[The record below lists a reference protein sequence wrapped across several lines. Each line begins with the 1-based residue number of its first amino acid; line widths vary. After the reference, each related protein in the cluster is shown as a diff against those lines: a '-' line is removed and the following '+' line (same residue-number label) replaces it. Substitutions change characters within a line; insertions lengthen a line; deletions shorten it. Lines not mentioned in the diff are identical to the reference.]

1 MSSENDEL
9 KNKPQPVEETE
20 GPEKTVAIGGGD
32 QPEPEKKKEK
42 KPGDWVTAQM
52 SKVKRPETPP
62 AATAGNEWASAGA
75 APPAAPSGPEK
86 APSSFTPP
94 PAVSEAATSAQ
105 SGLNKLLSD
114 IGIKDPNA
122 QKTALIVG
130 GVALV
135 LIACCACAC
144 IAAIVTGNFQLF

>member
-9 KNKPQPVEETE
+9 ENKPQPTEETE

-52 SKVKRPETPP
+52 SKAKRPETPP
-62 AATAGNEWASAGA
+62 ATAGDEWASAGA
-75 APPAAPSGPEK
+75 KPSATPSGPEK
-86 APSSFTPP
+86 APASFTPP

-114 IGIKDPNA
+114 IGIKDPNT
-122 QKTALIVG
+122 QKTVLIVG

-144 IAAIVTGNFQLF
+144 IVAIITGNLQLF

>member
-9 KNKPQPVEETE
+9 EKKPQPAEETE
-20 GPEKTVAIGGGD
+20 GSEKTVAIGGGD

-52 SKVKRPETPP
+52 SKAKRPETPP
-62 AATAGNEWASAGA
+62 AAGSEWASAGST
-75 APPAAPSGPEK
+75 PPATPTGPEK
-86 APSSFTPP
+86 APASFAPP
-94 PAVSEAATSAQ
+94 PEVSGAVSSAQ

-114 IGIKDPNA
+114 IGIKDPNT
-122 QKTALIVG
+122 QKTVLIVG

-135 LIACCACAC
+135 LIACCACVC
-144 IAAIVTGNFQLF
+144 LGLVLTNTLQF